1 MKLHHISSSMMFV
14 NTYILMDETSGEAAL
29 IDPGFLNPDLFSY
42 LEQCPYK
49 LKYLIATHGHG
60 DHTALLGQVK
70 RRFGGQVAIHEA
82 DAHFLTSDEARSMF
96 RGSGLTFEPA
106 APELLLHHGDR
117 LQVGN
122 ITLEV
127 LHTPGHTKGGICLR
141 ADPYL
146 FTGDTL
152 FHDDV
157 GRTDFSGGSAA
168 ELRHSISVVL
178 GAIEEDLQ
186 ILPGHE
192 EFSTL
197 SHEKANNPFFKP
209 L

>member
-157 GRTDFSGGSAA
+157 GRTDFPGGSAA

>member
-1 MKLHHISSSMMFV
+1 
-14 NTYILMDETSGEAAL
+14 MDETSGEAAL

-157 GRTDFSGGSAA
+157 GRTDFPGGSAA

>member
-152 FHDDV
+152 
-157 GRTDFSGGSAA
+157 
-168 ELRHSISVVL
+168 SVSYTHL
-178 GAIEEDLQ
+178 T
-186 ILPGHE
+186 LPTTE
-192 EFSTL
+192 RV
-197 SHEKANNPFFKP
+197 
-209 L
+209 

>member
-157 GRTDFSGGSAA
+157 GRTDVPGGSAA

>member
-82 DAHFLTSDEARSMF
+82 DAHFVTSDEARSMF

-157 GRTDFSGGSAA
+157 GRTDFPGGSAA

>member
-152 FHDDV
+152 FHDDG
-157 GRTDFSGGSAA
+157 GRTDFPGGSAA

>member
-42 LEQCPYK
+42 LEQGPYK

-157 GRTDFSGGSAA
+157 GRTDFPGGSAA